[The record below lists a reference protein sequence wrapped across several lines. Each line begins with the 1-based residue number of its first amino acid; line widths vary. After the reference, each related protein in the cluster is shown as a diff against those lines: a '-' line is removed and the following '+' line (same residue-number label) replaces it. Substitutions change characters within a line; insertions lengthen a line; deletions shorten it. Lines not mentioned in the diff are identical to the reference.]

1 MTCYTHINFF
11 FLQNLLCQKSELKN
25 GQPNRGKRN
34 FEVFRLGIESATLGI
49 EPATLGIE
57 PATLGIEPAT
67 LGIDP
72 ATLKVGGIFNHL
84 CLDSRGAFSSL
95 IASSNMG

>member
-49 EPATLGIE
+49 DPATLGIE
-57 PATLGIEPAT
+57 
-67 LGIDP
+67 P

>member
-57 PATLGIEPAT
+57 PATL
-67 LGIDP
+67 
-72 ATLKVGGIFNHL
+72 KVGGIFNHL

>member
-49 EPATLGIE
+49 DPATLGVE
-57 PATLGIEPAT
+57 
-67 LGIDP
+67 P

>member
-49 EPATLGIE
+49 EPATLGI
-57 PATLGIEPAT
+57 
-67 LGIDP
+67 DP

>member
-1 MTCYTHINFF
+1 MTRYTHINFF

-49 EPATLGIE
+49 EPATLGID
-57 PATLGIEPAT
+57 PATLGVE
-67 LGIDP
+67 P